1 MLRLHR
7 GFLITIPM
15 NKRPLINGAVLLMVT
30 MAVYH
35 LVVPL
40 RTQQETAP
48 SPAGGVAHEIKKPA
62 AISWTKE
69 TVVARASSLKD
80 HSTAKE
86 RVAVGNELAQA
97 GAGSEPLLAS
107 ALHDVPSLAG
117 KGAVADAIARIG
129 TSEAV
134 DALLGALAS
143 TSDAAERATIVRA
156 FDALPPGQPLET
168 LASSLVTALDPVVR
182 DGVVATIARAAD
194 GSTVQFLTEMYRE
207 PEAFTG
213 QSANVLAALGS
224 IHNPEA
230 AEALKALLITNHEV
244 AVMEA
249 VVSSLAKIGTPDAL
263 QAISISLETLGAT
276 NPALRTRM
284 LATLQAVENPAA
296 LEWLQKTAAASPDD
310 PDLAKAA
317 AAAVASIN
325 KSMK

>member
-1 MLRLHR
+1 
-7 GFLITIPM
+7 M
-15 NKRPLINGAVLLMVT
+15 NKRPLINGAALLMLT

-40 RTQQETAP
+40 KTEVPTA
-48 SPAGGVAHEIKKPA
+48 SSSAAGAVRAMKKPA
-62 AISWTKE
+62 AALWTKE
-69 TVVARASSLKD
+69 TVVARAATLNDDSL
-80 HSTAKE
+80 AKE
-86 RVAVGNELAQA
+86 RVAIVNELAQA
-97 GAGSEPLLAS
+97 GAGGESLLAS
-107 ALHDVPSLAG
+107 ALHDVPSRAG

-143 TSDAAERATIVRA
+143 TNDAMERATIVRA

-194 GSTVQFLTEMYRE
+194 GNTVQFLTEMYRE

-230 AEALKALLITNHEV
+230 TDALKALLITNHEV
-244 AVMEA
+244 PVMEA

-263 QAISISLETLGAT
+263 QSISSSLETLGVT
-276 NPALRTRM
+276 NPALRARM

-296 LEWLQKTAAASPDD
+296 LEWLQKTAAASPDE

-325 KSMK
+325 KNAK